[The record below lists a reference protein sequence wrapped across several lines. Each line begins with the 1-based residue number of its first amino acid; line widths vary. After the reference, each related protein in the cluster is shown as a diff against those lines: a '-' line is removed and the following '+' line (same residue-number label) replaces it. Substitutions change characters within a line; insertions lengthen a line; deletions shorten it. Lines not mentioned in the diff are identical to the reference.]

1 MKNGTEGRDVL
12 GDSRKRYRARRQR
25 LENTDRAKN
34 HQSDCRIRYRA
45 LEEKKETIFIYSQ
58 SFNNKINHA
67 LVFPHLRQSACCHTE
82 HSLALCDL
90 SNCSDWLVWIT
101 LTKG

>member
-25 LENTDRAKN
+25 LENMDRAKN

-45 LEEKKETIFIYSQ
+45 LEEKKNDFHIFTVI
-58 SFNNKINHA
+58 
-67 LVFPHLRQSACCHTE
+67 
-82 HSLALCDL
+82 
-90 SNCSDWLVWIT
+90 
-101 LTKG
+101 